1 MNRAFKVARLQLANK
16 WTLIGIPLVI
26 LAAGILVSL
35 AIFTFI
41 PGGSEKFSGAGQAP
55 LWYFF
60 AVGIQSLTLT
70 FPFSQG
76 LSVSRRA
83 YYIGTVGLVL
93 VLTLLWG
100 VLYYLLGL
108 LEDATN
114 GWGVQ
119 GHLFHFPWV
128 SDGPW
133 YRTVLFFWIAT
144 MFLFFIGFWSATL
157 YKRWRATGLLVAG
170 IAVAA
175 LLVAIIVVVNLSNG
189 WIAVGSWFAAQTSLS
204 IGGYVA
210 IIVALLGIGSFLT
223 LRRTTP

>member
-119 GHLFHFPWV
+119 VICSTSRG
-128 SDGPW
+128 
-133 YRTVLFFWIAT
+133 
-144 MFLFFIGFWSATL
+144 SATVRGTARFCSSGL
-157 YKRWRATGLLVAG
+157 PPCSCSSSASGAPRSTNGGGRPVCWSPVSPWRR
-170 IAVAA
+170 
-175 LLVAIIVVVNLSNG
+175 S
-189 WIAVGSWFAAQTSLS
+189 SWQ
-204 IGGYVA
+204 
-210 IIVALLGIGSFLT
+210 
-223 LRRTTP
+223 